1 MGAAVGLGILIVI
14 AHLRPTLPRHGGGPL
29 GSFVGVFVVACATA
43 IALAYRNVLAAV
55 TGWRAVAWLAL
66 WLGLLLVE
74 YLLL

>member
-1 MGAAVGLGILIVI
+1 MGAAFGLGILIVI

-29 GSFVGVFVVACATA
+29 GSFVGVFVVASA
-43 IALAYRNVLAAV
+43 IGLALAYRRVLLSV
-55 TGWRAVAWLAL
+55 TGWRAGVWLSL